1 MGIVFHL
8 AWRNLW
14 RNRRRTW
21 LTASAIAFSTILLVG
36 WVPIQFGTYDIMINA
51 SLRVFPGHAQIQSPG
66 YQDKQKIRN
75 AIVNAEALAQSL
87 RANSDLS
94 TSHLYTSIAV
104 RAQSFVLLSS
114 GTRSYGAQVVGVEP
128 KYEVDTSSIPGLV
141 KQGRYL
147 SSIDAQELVIG
158 SALARNLKIN
168 IGDEVTL
175 LGSGKDGSI
184 AASILPVVGIFK
196 SGSNDFDRFF
206 AEIPLHTFQDIF
218 SMGQSAH
225 SIAIVGKSVEDQ
237 SQLLAAFNTALG
249 DRDDV
254 VLLGWEKLVP
264 GMKQAIQIDKVSG
277 FIFLGILIAIV
288 VFSILNTFLMSVLE
302 RTREFGLMLALGVRP
317 KRIATLLMLESA
329 MLTLIGLAIGMV
341 IGTALVYWA
350 HVVGIHYPGVE
361 ELAEQFNLPDLS
373 RIYPQ
378 MKVSNF
384 LLGPV
389 VIFICTNLA
398 AWIPIL
404 RIRKLEPVEAMRT
417 V

>member
-21 LTASAIAFSTILLVG
+21 LTAGAIAFSTILLVG
-36 WVPIQFGTYDIMINA
+36 WVPIQFGAYDIMINA
-51 SLRVFPGHAQIQSPG
+51 TLRVFPGHAQIQRPG
-66 YQDKQKIRN
+66 YQEKQKIHN
-75 AIVNAEALAQSL
+75 AIDNAEMLAQSL
-87 RANSDLS
+87 RSNDQ
-94 TSHLYTSIAV
+94 YTGVAV
-104 RAQSFVLLSS
+104 RAQGFALLSS

-128 KYEVDTSSIPGLV
+128 EYEGGTSTIPGLV

-147 SSIDAQELVIG
+147 SSIDAQEIVIG
-158 SALARNLKIN
+158 SALARNLKIK

-175 LGSGKDGSI
+175 LGGGKDGSI
-184 AASILPVVGIFK
+184 AATILPVVGIFK
-196 SGSNDFDRFF
+196 SGSQDLDRFF
-206 AEIPLHTFQDIF
+206 SEIPLHTFQDVF
-218 SMGQSAH
+218 SMGNSAH
-225 SIAIVGKSVEDQ
+225 SIAVVSKNVEQ
-237 SQLLAAFNTALG
+237 QPQLLAALNSAID
-249 DRDDV
+249 DRNDV
-254 VLLGWEKLVP
+254 VVLGWEQLAP
-264 GMKQAIQIDKVSG
+264 GMKEAIQIDKVSG

-302 RTREFGLMLALGVRP
+302 RTREFGLMLALGSRP
-317 KRIATLLMLESA
+317 KRIAGLVMLESA
-329 MLTLIGLAIGMV
+329 LLTLIGLVIGFV

-361 ELAEQFNLPDLS
+361 ELAEQFNLPDMG

-378 MKVSNF
+378 MEIFNF
-384 LLGPV
+384 LLGPIT
-389 VIFICTNLA
+389 IFVATNLA

-417 V
+417 I